1 MPLSYAEVSCDVF
14 PVCKIYYIPF
24 AVMKNVIMTEEKKF
38 PPIFLRTEKYLS
50 VLLFLF
56 GDLNGSLVCKL
67 LYLDAVICSE
77 IVLNTVNGVI
87 GELHCESYLKA

>member
-38 PPIFLRTEKYLS
+38 PSLFLRTEKYLS

-77 IVLNTVNGVI
+77 IVLNAVNGVI
-87 GELHCESYLKA
+87 SELHCESYLKA